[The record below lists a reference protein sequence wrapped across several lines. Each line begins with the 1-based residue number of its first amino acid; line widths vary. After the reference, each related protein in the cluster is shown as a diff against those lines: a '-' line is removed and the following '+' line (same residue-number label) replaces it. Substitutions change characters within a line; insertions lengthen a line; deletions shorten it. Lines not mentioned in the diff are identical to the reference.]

1 VIVLDASVALDALL
15 TPEGIQSL
23 ARHDLTA
30 PPLMWSEVTSSLRE
44 AVWRNVLSKAA
55 ALEGMTRLTKAP
67 IKRNAPRNLPFE
79 SWVVAEQL
87 GWAKTYDA
95 EYVALAMLLGSKLLT
110 RDARLKR
117 AAGHLIE
124 IVDPTQI

>member
-1 VIVLDASVALDALL
+1 VIVIDASAALDALL
-15 TPEGIQSL
+15 SPEGMESL
-23 ARHDLTA
+23 AAHDLTA

-44 AVWRNVLSKAA
+44 AAWRRILSKEA
-55 ALEGMTRLTKAP
+55 ALEGIDRLANAA
-67 IKRNAPRNLPFE
+67 IKRNSPKGLQLEAWRI
-79 SWVVAEQL
+79 AEQL

-95 EYVALAMLLGSKLLT
+95 EYVALAKLVDARLLT

-117 AAGHLIE
+117 AAEHLIE

>member
-15 TPEGIQSL
+15 TPQGIEDL
-23 ARHDLTA
+23 ASHDLTA

-44 AVWRNVLSKAA
+44 AVWRRLLSKDA
-55 ALEGMTRLTKAP
+55 ALEGMARLTKAP
-67 IKRNAPRNLPFE
+67 IKRNAPRNLHLE
-79 SWVVAEQL
+79 AWLVAEQL

-95 EYVALAMLLGSKLLT
+95 EYVALAKLLSSRLLT

-117 AAGHLIE
+117 AAGHLIDV
-124 IVDPTQI
+124 IDPTQI